1 VGRRVCAGPHCF
13 DDNVRLSPPYN
24 PGVLAAVRSAA
35 VLGIDAYD
43 VTVEVD
49 VALGLPI
56 WTIVGLPAGAVKES
70 RERVS
75 AALVNSGFEVPSRR
89 TTVNLAPG
97 DVQKTGTA
105 FDLPIALGYLAATG
119 QLDPDALRSVV
130 AIGELGLDGSLRP
143 VRGTLS
149 VARLVGSRSKRA
161 RAAALPTL
169 LLPAPNVAEAALVSR
184 LPLAAP
190 PTLADAVAQLRSG
203 RLQPPGASQPRA
215 ASTEAGERVDLAD
228 VVGQEI
234 AKRALEIAA
243 AGSHAV
249 LMIGPPG
256 AGKTMLARRLP
267 TILPSLTEEEVL
279 EVVAIHSVAGLLAPG
294 AAASVTRPFR
304 APHHTLSA
312 AGLIGGGSNPRPGEV
327 SLAHHGV
334 LFLDE
339 LQEIPRHVLD
349 SLRQPLEDGRVV
361 IARANTAVTFPAQFT
376 LIGAMNPCPC
386 GRAGD
391 PRGGCNCA
399 VSEIAHHQSRLSGPL
414 ADRIDMQVR
423 LGAVPVRELGKREG
437 GESSATVRARVEE
450 ARARQRARYRGV
462 TRVRCN
468 AHASGRWLDTRTPI
482 DADARDLLA
491 SAAERG
497 GLSARAYHRVL
508 KVARTVA
515 DLDSSASI
523 AWTHV
528 AEALRYR
535 PTDSRAA
542 DAASISEPTST
553 NAATGLPRNDSARE
567 RCASS
572 R

>member
-1 VGRRVCAGPHCF
+1 MRETAAAYTAV
-13 DDNVRLSPPYN
+13 
-24 PGVLAAVRSAA
+24 VLAAVRSAA

-43 VTVEVD
+43 VTVEVH
-49 VALGLPI
+49 VAQGLPV
-56 WTIVGLPAGAVKES
+56 WTIVGLPVGAVKES

-75 AALVNSGFEVPSRR
+75 AALVNSGFDVPHRR
-89 TTVNLAPG
+89 VTVNLAPA
-97 DVQKTGTA
+97 DVRKEGSS
-105 FDLPIALGYLAATG
+105 FDLPIALGFLAATG
-119 QLDPDALRSVV
+119 QLAPEALAGVV
-130 AIGELGLDGSLRP
+130 AIGELGLDGTLRP

-149 VARLVGSRSKRA
+149 VARRVGANLRRRRA
-161 RAAALPTL
+161 GRTPPTL
-169 LLPAPNVAEAALVSR
+169 LLPPPNVAEAALVSR
-184 LPLAAP
+184 LALSAP
-190 PTLADAVAQLRSG
+190 TTLAEAVGQLHAGGLRPPAPSETTSAARS
-203 RLQPPGASQPRA
+203 ADS
-215 ASTEAGERVDLAD
+215 VDLAE

-243 AGSHAV
+243 AGAHAV

-267 TILPSLTEEEVL
+267 TILPALTEEEAL

-294 AAASVTRPFR
+294 AATSVTRPFR

-312 AGLIGGGSNPRPGEV
+312 AGLIGGGSNPRPGEA

-349 SLRQPLEDGRVV
+349 ALRQPLEDGRVV
-361 IARANTAVTFPAQFT
+361 IARAATAVVFPAQFT
-376 LIGAMNPCPC
+376 LVAAMNPCPC

-391 PRGGCNCA
+391 ARGGCSCA
-399 VSEIAHHQSRLSGPL
+399 SSEIAHHQSRLSGPL

-423 LGAVPVRELGKREG
+423 LSAVPVRELGRQDG
-437 GESSATVRARVEE
+437 GESSATVRVRVER

-462 TRVRCN
+462 SRVRCN
-468 AHASGRWLDTRTPI
+468 AHASGRWLDTRTPV
-482 DADARDLLA
+482 DTDARDLLA
-491 SAAERG
+491 SAAERC

-508 KVARTVA
+508 KVARTIA
-515 DLDSSASI
+515 DLDDSTAV

-535 PTDSRAA
+535 PLDSRSGERIAPPDGEVA
-542 DAASISEPTST
+542 L
-553 NAATGLPRNDSARE
+553 AT
-567 RCASS
+567 
-572 R
+572 

>member
-1 VGRRVCAGPHCF
+1 M
-13 DDNVRLSPPYN
+13 
-24 PGVLAAVRSAA
+24 LAAVRSAA

-43 VTVEVD
+43 VLVEVD
-49 VALGLPI
+49 VALGLPG

-75 AALVNSGFEVPSRR
+75 AALVNSGFSVPPRR
-89 TTVNLAPG
+89 VTVNLAPG
-97 DVQKTGTA
+97 DVRKDGTA
-105 FDLPIALGYLAATG
+105 FDLPIALAFLAATG
-119 QLDPDALRSVV
+119 QIDVEALSAVV
-130 AIGELGLDGSLRP
+130 AVGELGLDGMLRP

-149 VARLVGSRSKRA
+149 VARRLMSTKRSRRA
-161 RAAALPTL
+161 PTPAVTLILP
-169 LLPAPNVAEAALVSR
+169 PPNVAEASLVSR
-184 LPLAAP
+184 LPLCAP
-190 PTLADAVAQLRSG
+190 VTLADAVAQLCDG
-203 RLQPPGASQPRA
+203 RLMPPSA
-215 ASTEAGERVDLAD
+215 AVGDDAVSPPTESVDLSD
-228 VVGQEI
+228 VIGQDI

-243 AGSHAV
+243 AGAHAL

-267 TILPSLTEEEVL
+267 TILPALTEEEAL
-279 EVVAIHSVAGLLAPG
+279 EVVAIHSVAGLLAPNG
-294 AAASVTRPFR
+294 AASVRRPFR

-339 LQEIPRHVLD
+339 VQEIPRHVLD
-349 SLRQPLEDGRVV
+349 SLRQPLEDGRVM
-361 IARANTAVTFPAQFT
+361 IARAATAVTFPAQFT
-376 LIGAMNPCPC
+376 LVGAMNPCPC

-391 PRGGCNCA
+391 PRGGCACA
-399 VSEIAHHQSRLSGPL
+399 SSEIAHHQSRLSGPL

-423 LGAVPVRELGKREG
+423 LSAVPLRELGRTEG
-437 GESSATVRARVEE
+437 GEPSAAVRARVER

-462 TRVRCN
+462 SRVRCN
-468 AHASGRWLDTRTPI
+468 AHAAGRWLDTRTPV

-491 SAAERG
+491 SAAERS

-508 KVARTVA
+508 KVARTIA
-515 DLDSSASI
+515 DLDDAGAI

-535 PTDSRAA
+535 PLDVREPDGLAGGAA
-542 DAASISEPTST
+542 PDLVASQ
-553 NAATGLPRNDSARE
+553 
-567 RCASS
+567 
-572 R
+572 